1 MGLDVVEL
9 VMAVEDEFEI
19 RLDDHFGDIRTVG
32 DLHDVIWQQLKVSQR
47 HKLKDTCPSF
57 LPFFTT
63 RDALISLTK
72 VDPKLIRPS
81 TQLADLVEIKKRRT
95 HWTQIQ
101 AETCI
106 ELPSL
111 QLTTIG
117 GIAFQL
123 SMILVVATTGFL
135 CWATSDPDITALTV
149 LAAFF
154 VVLLSYLVSRPF
166 AIAFPTSCQTI
177 GDIVRLARI
186 PRYSSQSSEWLK
198 NPERF
203 WAKVVSI
210 VSEELDVP
218 RIEITRDA
226 RFVED
231 LKCG

>member
-32 DLHDVIWQQLKVSQR
+32 DLHDVIWQQLKESR
-47 HKLKDTCPSF
+47 IHNLKDACPSF
-57 LPFFTT
+57 PPFFAT
-63 RDALISLTK
+63 RDALMFLAK
-72 VDPKLIRPS
+72 VDRKLIRPS
-81 TQLADLVEIKKRRT
+81 TQLADLVEIKNRRT
-95 HWTQIQ
+95 YWTQFQ

-111 QLTTIG
+111 QLTAIG
-117 GIAFQL
+117 EIVFQV
-123 SMILVVATTGFL
+123 SMILVFATTSYL
-135 CWATSDPDITALTV
+135 CLFSSDPDMTALTV
-149 LAAFF
+149 VAALVF
-154 VVLLSYLVSRPF
+154 VLLSYLISRPF

-198 NPERF
+198 NPDGF
-203 WAKVVSI
+203 WMKVVSI
-210 VSEELDVP
+210 VSEQLDVP
-218 RIEITRDA
+218 RNEITRDA

-231 LKCG
+231 LRCG